1 MKTTNILGTSF
12 GLVLIAAS
20 IAMTGCAST
29 QSSALGLHT
38 KAHSAGGV
46 QVQAVQLAKTSDGLL
61 VSGSV
66 GRLVGYGNSP
76 YHHLDVEIV
85 AASGAVLAHK
95 ATSFSPN
102 PIRHSPRV
110 RSHSK
115 YAVKF
120 PELPPTG
127 SVVRVT
133 VHPTLLSACQN

>member
-1 MKTTNILGTSF
+1 MKPTNILGASF
-12 GLVLIAAS
+12 GLVLVAAS

-29 QSSALGLHT
+29 ESAALGLHT
-38 KAHSAGGV
+38 EAHSAGGV

-76 YHHLDVEIV
+76 YRHLDVEVV
-85 AASGAVLAHK
+85 AASGTVLTRK

-110 RSHSK
+110 RTHSN
-115 YAVKF
+115 YAVTF

-133 VHPTLLSACQN
+133 VHPTLLSDCQN

>member
-85 AASGAVLAHK
+85 AASGAVLLSLLA
-95 ATSFSPN
+95 AGL
-102 PIRHSPRV
+102 
-110 RSHSK
+110 
-115 YAVKF
+115 AV
-120 PELPPTG
+120 G
-127 SVVRVT
+127 NSAAGAAGCIAAG
-133 VHPTLLSACQN
+133 LLSDEASASNCCH

>member
-20 IAMTGCAST
+20 VTMTGCAST

-38 KAHSAGGV
+38 EAHSTGGV

-76 YHHLDVEIV
+76 YRHLDVEIV
-85 AASGAVLAHK
+85 AASGTVLTHK
-95 ATSFSPN
+95 ATNFSPN

-110 RSHSK
+110 RSHSN
-115 YAVKF
+115 YAVK
-120 PELPPTG
+120 
-127 SVVRVT
+127 
-133 VHPTLLSACQN
+133 